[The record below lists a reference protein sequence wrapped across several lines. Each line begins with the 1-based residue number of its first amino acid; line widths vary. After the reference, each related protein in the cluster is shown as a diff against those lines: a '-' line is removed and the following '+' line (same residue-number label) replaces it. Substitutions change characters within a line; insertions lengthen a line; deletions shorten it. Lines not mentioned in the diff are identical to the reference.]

1 MPYTKPEDRLPF
13 ADGIQA
19 LRDAFAEVGATD
31 GDLNYVLTSV
41 ALAWLE
47 YHQPPHGY
55 SLRSDVIKAFECAK
69 LEFYRRM
76 LAPYENCAIM
86 KSGDV
91 YEEPPESMQKMQWNQ
106 AKGQGPEILPNL
118 SDEGGGGS

>member
-1 MPYTKPEDRLPF
+1 MPYTQPDARLPF

-19 LRDAFAEVGATD
+19 LRDAFASVGATD

-47 YHQPPHGY
+47 YHQPPWGY
-55 SLRSDVIKAFECAK
+55 SLRADVIKALECAK

-76 LAPYENCAIM
+76 LVDYERGKCYDN
-86 KSGDV
+86 GDV
-91 YEEPPESMQKMQWNQ
+91 YPEPESGHCQDS
-106 AKGQGPEILPNL
+106 PL
-118 SDEGGGGS
+118 EGK

>member
-1 MPYTKPEDRLPF
+1 MPYIKQDDR
-13 ADGIQA
+13 AIYESGIQA
-19 LRDAFAEVGATD
+19 FRDAFAAVGAGD

-55 SLRSDVIKAFECAK
+55 SLRSDVIKALECAK

-76 LAPYENCAIM
+76 LVDYEDKKIEEN
-86 KSGDV
+86 GDV
-91 YEEPPESMQKMQWNQ
+91 Y
-106 AKGQGPEILPNL
+106 LP
-118 SDEGGGGS
+118 SDVV